1 MTAIGR
7 RVGRALEGALFLLV
21 FIPLARHAPR
31 LSRGLR
37 PLFVWIT
44 WIALPARRRALRRT
58 ARVVLGPAPNE
69 QALDGH
75 GRRVLANLQAFIAD
89 VATID
94 RRSVHELAARTPRYE
109 GIERVLPLLDERRAM
124 ILAGAHLGSFESSM
138 AVLRSKSD
146 VPVHVVYSRDSLR
159 AFDRIRARARRHLG
173 IVEQTVERGVE
184 TWLALREALERGE
197 VVAILADRVL
207 PGQRGAVLPLFGVP
221 AQLPMG
227 PVRLAA
233 ITGAP
238 IVPTFSIPGAD
249 GLQTL
254 RFEPPIHVAAA
265 DEAAESRAQRL
276 LVDAIERAVR
286 AAPAHWLVVDGP
298 WIAAPTTTTLMT
310 TAATDAA
317 PRRVDPRAA
326 SDPRSVP
333 L

>member
-1 MTAIGR
+1 MNAIGR
-7 RVGRALEGALFLLV
+7 RIGRAVEGALFLLL
-21 FIPLARHAPR
+21 FIPLARHAPW
-31 LSRGLR
+31 LSRRLR

-44 WIALPARRRALRRT
+44 WLALPSRRRALRRT
-58 ARVVLGPAPNE
+58 ARIVLGPAPGERELNR
-69 QALDGH
+69 H
-75 GRRVLANLQAFIAD
+75 GRRVMTNLQAFIAD

-94 RRSVHELAARTPRYE
+94 RRSVRELAARTPRYE

-184 TWLALREALERGE
+184 TWLALREALESGE

-207 PGQRGAVLPLFGVP
+207 PGQRGAVMPLFGVP
-221 AQLPMG
+221 ARLPTG

-254 RFEPPIHVAAA
+254 RFEPPIYVDGGDDGA
-265 DEAAESRAQRL
+265 EARAQRAL
-276 LVDAIERAVR
+276 IDAIERAVR
-286 AAPAHWLVVDGP
+286 TAPEHWLVVDAP
-298 WIAAPTTTTLMT
+298 WASAPTTTDA
-310 TAATDAA
+310 TA
-317 PRRVDPRAA
+317 PRVDPRAA
-326 SDPRSVP
+326 SNPRSVP